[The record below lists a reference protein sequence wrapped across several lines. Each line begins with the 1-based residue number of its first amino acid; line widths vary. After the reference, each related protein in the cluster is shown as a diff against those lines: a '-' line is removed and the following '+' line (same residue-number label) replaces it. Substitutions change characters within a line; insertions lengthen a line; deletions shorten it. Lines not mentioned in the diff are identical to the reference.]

1 MVCWHIHTPPR
12 HSSFFRRLVRGYQ
25 KCYRVVKNVIEWK
38 SCIGFLCNRIVL
50 LDDETLCG
58 KEKKSMTGHIF
69 LRAEMN
75 AIKLIFKQFNL
86 ASYYIH
92 TPKIMDTFCIT
103 TFSN

>member
-1 MVCWHIHTPPR
+1 MMVCWLIYTAIHHLLETCK
-12 HSSFFRRLVRGYQ
+12 GYQ

-75 AIKLIFKQFNL
+75 AIKMEQKGHHFGANYLVDEL
-86 ASYYIH
+86 RY
-92 TPKIMDTFCIT
+92 
-103 TFSN
+103 

>member
-1 MVCWHIHTPPR
+1 MIWSVGIYIHRPAI
-12 HSSFFRRLVRGYQ
+12 HHFLGDLGYQ

-75 AIKLIFKQFNL
+75 AIKMEQKGHHFGANYLVDEL
-86 ASYYIH
+86 RY
-92 TPKIMDTFCIT
+92 
-103 TFSN
+103 

>member
-1 MVCWHIHTPPR
+1 MVCWHIYTPPR
-12 HSSFFRRLVRGYQ
+12 HSSFFWRLVRGYQ

-75 AIKLIFKQFNL
+75 AIKMEQKGHHFGANYLVDEL
-86 ASYYIH
+86 RY
-92 TPKIMDTFCIT
+92 
-103 TFSN
+103 